1 MHILRRQLAAA
12 ALLAPLCLH
21 AQTVPTDPVAI
32 VRAAVDSQLAADR
45 NDTTNWICRVTNGEP
60 GHITVSTAVGSPQGE
75 LRRIIEVNGRPAD
88 PALVQS
94 ETDRIRAYI
103 DSPSAQAANHKSA
116 VHDDQ
121 QATELLKMLPT
132 AFTWSIASETPSLIT
147 LNYRPN
153 PNFEGPDMQS
163 RVMSTMAG
171 QLVINHT
178 GDQYRIK
185 TFRGALVADYKI
197 AYGMLGRLYKGGTFD
212 VERSQ
217 IAPGYWEIT
226 DTHIHIAGHVLL
238 FKTIGTQED
247 EVKSDCKP
255 SPATSLRAAAA
266 LLGVTP

>member
-1 MHILRRQLAAA
+1 MLFLRRQLAAA
-12 ALLAPLCLH
+12 ALLTPLCLH
-21 AQTVPTDPVAI
+21 AQTPTDPVAI

-45 NDTTNWICRVTNGEP
+45 DDHTDWICRVTNGEP
-60 GHITVSTAVGSPQGE
+60 GHVTVSTAVGSPQGE
-75 LRRIIEVNGRPAD
+75 LRRIIEVNGHPAD
-88 PALVQS
+88 PATVQS

-103 DSPSAQAANHKSA
+103 NSPSAQAANRKSA
-116 VHDDQ
+116 IHDDQ

-132 AFTWSIASETPSLIT
+132 AFLWTIGSESPDLIT

-153 PNFEGPDMQS
+153 PKFDGPNMEA

-171 QLVINHT
+171 QLIIARNGSH
-178 GDQYRIK
+178 YRIK
-185 TFRGALVADYKI
+185 TFRGSLVADYKI

-217 IAPGYWEIT
+217 IGPGYWEIT
-226 DTHIHIAGHVLL
+226 ETHTHIAGHVLL

-247 EVKSDCKP
+247 EVKSDCRP
-255 SPATSLRAAAA
+255 SPATSLKAAAA